1 MQATYA
7 VNHRC
12 TGPSIWRETPS
23 GLFVS
28 SWHLSWVANGPFGR
42 VSLKAKCFFFW
53 DKVEL
58 AAHTLKLSNHVR
70 REMPESQL
78 CQSCSSGM
86 QTECLFRDVWGS
98 LITAE
103 LIKQCHGAVCE
114 TSQVPELFHL
124 LLTIYMKCFESIL
137 WESCFIII
145 LSAIFHGIRWW
156 YCMFICKKWLFFLF
170 IFFFHTSLSVKF
182 ALKYCFESQKQASV
196 YHYCTSVWPIC
207 SLRSAI
213 SGLQSKPSKQ
223 DCALS
228 IGLLR

>member
-12 TGPSIWRETPS
+12 AGPSIWRETPS

-53 DKVEL
+53 DKLEL

-145 LSAIFHGIRWW
+145 LSAIFHCIRWW

-170 IFFFHTSLSVKF
+170 ILF
-182 ALKYCFESQKQASV
+182 
-196 YHYCTSVWPIC
+196 
-207 SLRSAI
+207 
-213 SGLQSKPSKQ
+213 
-223 DCALS
+223 S
-228 IGLLR
+228 IHRFQ